1 MSLLEIPS
9 DVMDV
14 LFSVKELREGRIEI
28 AFIDNDQNKIKLQLS
43 RDAARD
49 LSDELLDLDLTF

>member
-9 DVMDV
+9 DVIDV
-14 LFSVKELREGRIEI
+14 LFSVKETRDGRIEL
-28 AFIDNDQNKIKLQLS
+28 AFIDSEQNKIKLMLS

-49 LSDELLDLDLTF
+49 LSDELVDLDLTF

>member
-9 DVMDV
+9 DVTDV
-14 LFSVKELREGRIEI
+14 LFSVKETRDGRIEL
-28 AFIDNDQNKIKLQLS
+28 AFIDNDQNKIKLLLS

-49 LSDELLDLDLTF
+49 LSDELMDLDLTF

>member
-9 DVMDV
+9 DVIDV
-14 LFSVKELREGRIEI
+14 LFSVKETRDGRIELP
-28 AFIDNDQNKIKLQLS
+28 FIDSEQNKIKLMLS

-49 LSDELLDLDLTF
+49 LIDELVDLDLTF

>member
-1 MSLLEIPS
+1 MSLLEISS

-14 LFSVKELREGRIEI
+14 LFSVKETRDGRIEL
-28 AFIDNDQNKIKLQLS
+28 AFIDSDQNKIKLMLS

>member
-14 LFSVKELREGRIEI
+14 LFSVKETRDGRIEL
-28 AFIDNDQNKIKLQLS
+28 AFIDSDQNKIKLMLS

>member
-28 AFIDNDQNKIKLQLS
+28 AFIDNEQNKIKLQLS